1 MIRVRLSQMVD
12 KRRVDLR
19 TLSEITGLPVRSL
32 SNLSGHRA
40 RCIRFETLEKL
51 CRVFRCQPGD
61 LLDYYSPRGK
71 NPDHSRSQGKRDGTK
86 SSS

>member
-1 MIRVRLSQMVD
+1 MMIRVRLSQMVD
-12 KRRVDLR
+12 ERHVDLH

-40 RCIRFETLEKL
+40 RSIRFETLEKL

-61 LLDYYSPRGK
+61 LLAYSPIRGRDP
-71 NPDHSRSQGKRDGTK
+71 NHSSSQSKRDGNK
-86 SSS
+86 S